1 MLDVIHQLFSLESV
15 VALVLGTFGGLVIGA
30 LPGLSA
36 TMGMA
41 LLIPFTYGMEPAPAM
56 IMLGAVYVSAVYGG
70 SFSAILIHTPGT
82 PASAATALDGYP
94 LTLQGRGLEAIGVST
109 VGSVIGGVVSALAL
123 LFTAPQL
130 VKVSLW
136 FSTPEYFLI
145 AIFGLTIVG
154 SLSGGNML
162 KGLIGASFGLLAGM
176 VGMNIFP
183 YARYSFGIL
192 DLASG
197 IQLVP
202 AMIGLFSFSQVM
214 IQAEKRA
221 RGGAGAAAADSE
233 DLGRMIANAKNLRG
247 RFWPTFETFKSLI
260 PVFIRS
266 SILGIF
272 VGILPGAGG
281 DIGSWVGYNDAKTR
295 SKNKD
300 LFGKGSFEGIAGS
313 ETGNNAVCGGALIPA
328 LTLGIPGSAAAAVML
343 GALTVQGF
351 VPGRELFTKY
361 ASMTYAILIG
371 FLLAN
376 ILMGVF
382 GYLVSRHAVRL
393 AALPTGILLPI
404 IMVLSIVGSFAMNNS
419 MFDVYVMLV
428 FGVIGYFMRKFDFPA
443 APVVL
448 ALILGPMA
456 ERNLINSIQM
466 SKVNVLVY
474 YASRP
479 LCWLFLVLIV
489 MSLASP
495 YVSRKFRERRA
506 RKAGEGPT
514 DGVSG

>member
-1 MLDVIHQLFSLESV
+1 MLDIVHQLFSLHSIL
-15 VALVLGTFGGLVIGA
+15 ALCMGTFGGLVIGA

-56 IMLGAVYVSAVYGG
+56 IMIGAVYVSAVYGG
-70 SFSAILIHTPGT
+70 SFSAILISTPGT

-94 LTLQGRGLEAIGVST
+94 LTLKGEGMRALGVST
-109 VGSVIGGVVSALAL
+109 LGSVIGGVISAIAL
-123 LFTAPQL
+123 LFVAPQL
-130 VKVSLW
+130 VKVSLV

-154 SLSGGNML
+154 SLSGDNML
-162 KGLIGASFGLLAGM
+162 KGLTGAAFGLLVGM

-183 YARYSFGIL
+183 YARYSFGTL
-192 DLASG
+192 NLASG

-202 AMIGLFSFSQVM
+202 AMIGLFSFAQVLT
-214 IQAEKRA
+214 QAEKRLRKNSRDA
-221 RGGAGAAAADSE
+221 QAEQADLE
-233 DLGRMIANAKNLRG
+233 QQIEKAQHMHG
-247 RFWPTFETFKSLI
+247 RFLPTRQEFISLI

-266 SILGIF
+266 SILGIL

-295 SKNKD
+295 SKRKEE
-300 LFGKGSFEGIAGS
+300 FGKGSIEGIAGS

-328 LTLGIPGSAAAAVML
+328 LTLGIPGSAAAAVLL

-351 VPGRELFTKY
+351 VPGRDLFTKY

-382 GYLVSRHAVRL
+382 GFLISRHAVRL
-393 AALPTGILLPI
+393 AALPPGILLPI
-404 IMVLSIVGSFAMNNS
+404 IMVLSTVGSFAMNNN
-419 MFDVYVMLV
+419 MFDVYVMLF
-428 FGVIGYFMRKFDFPA
+428 FGVLGYIMRKFEFPA

-466 SKVNVLVY
+466 SRGSVILN

-479 LCWLFLVLIV
+479 ICWIFLILII
-489 MSLASP
+489 MSLISP
-495 YVSRKFRERRA
+495 YVSKKMKQ
-506 RKAGEGPT
+506 RKASSPASAGEQ
-514 DGVSG
+514 

>member
-1 MLDVIHQLFSLESV
+1 MMEIAEQLV
-15 VALVLGTFGGLVIGA
+15 TINCAVALVFGTLGGLIIGA

-41 LLIPFTYGMEPAPAM
+41 LLIPFTYGMDSAAAM
-56 IMLGAVYVSAVYGG
+56 IMIGAVYVSAVYGG

-94 LTLQGRGLEAIGVST
+94 LTMQGEGLRALGVST
-109 VGSVIGGVVSALAL
+109 VSSVIGGVLSALAL

-130 VKVSLW
+130 VKVSLA
-136 FSTPEYFLI
+136 FSAPEYFLI

-154 SLSGGNML
+154 SLSSENML
-162 KGLIGASFGLLAGM
+162 KGLIGAAFGLLVGM

-183 YARYSFGIL
+183 YARYSFGIFH
-192 DLASG
+192 LASG
-197 IQLVP
+197 IGLIP
-202 AMIGLFSFSQVM
+202 AMIGLFSFSQVL
-214 IQAEKRA
+214 IQSEKRL
-221 RGGAGAAAADSE
+221 RGNASNAAAEEERKELDRLIE
-233 DLGRMIANAKNLRG
+233 NAKNMKG
-247 RFWPTFETFKSLI
+247 RFFPTWEELKSLTPI
-260 PVFIRS
+260 FIRA

-281 DIGSWVGYNDAKTR
+281 DIGSWVGYNDAKNR
-295 SKNKD
+295 SKNKE

-351 VPGRELFTKY
+351 VPGRDLFTKY
-361 ASMTYAILIG
+361 APMTYAILIG
-371 FLLAN
+371 FLIAN

-382 GYLVSRHAVRL
+382 GYMISKHAVRM
-393 AALPTGILLPI
+393 AALPPGILLPI
-404 IMVLSIVGSFAMNNS
+404 IMVLSVVGSFAMNNTI
-419 MFDVYVMLV
+419 FDVYVMLF
-428 FGVIGYFMRKFDFPA
+428 FGVVGYIMRKYDFPA

-456 ERNLINSIQM
+456 ERSLINSIQM
-466 SKVNVLVY
+466 SRGNVWYY

-479 LCWLFLVLIV
+479 LCWLFLILIIV
-489 MSLASP
+489 SLLSP
-495 YVSRKFRERRA
+495 YVSKKLKERKA
-506 RKAGEGPT
+506 RKASREAA
-514 DGVSG
+514 